1 MWINRGQP
9 GHEVDARVRKLPAGG
24 EMGRAGL
31 SVAEQRKKS
40 SERGRNIKSRQI
52 FTFNESR
59 ERFLVQ
65 GNRTKTE

>member
-40 SERGRNIKSRQI
+40 SERGEKNQKQAD
-52 FTFNESR
+52 FH
-59 ERFLVQ
+59 L
-65 GNRTKTE
+65 